1 MRQARAYPRPTEP
14 DLQSLGDAIRAHM
27 ATAATGSF
35 YLAWNGQSV
44 IVEAPDL
51 SRVNDA
57 TVQAAVTACPAPSN
71 RADVKRWVDEMPLAE
86 KATFLTILDGVNL
99 VRSKLSPPLAA
110 VTPAQFL
117 NAIKAK
123 ADEIVPDRAEK
134 P

>member
-1 MRQARAYPRPTEP
+1 MKQTKVYPRATEP
-14 DLQSLGDAIRAHM
+14 DLAALSDAIRAHM
-27 ATAATGSF
+27 TAATTGSF
-35 YLAWNGQSV
+35 YVQWNGSAV
-44 IVEAPDL
+44 IIEAPDL

-57 TVQAAVTACPAPSN
+57 TIQSAVTAAPEPSN
-71 RADVKRWVDEMPLAE
+71 KADVKRWVDSMPLAE

-110 VTPAQFL
+110 VTPAQFIA
-117 NAIKAK
+117 AIKAK